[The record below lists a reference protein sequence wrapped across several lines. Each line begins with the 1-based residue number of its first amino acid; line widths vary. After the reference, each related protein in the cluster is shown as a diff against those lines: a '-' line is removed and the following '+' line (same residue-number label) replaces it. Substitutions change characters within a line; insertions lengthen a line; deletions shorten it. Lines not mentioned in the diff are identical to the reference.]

1 MIELCYRQVPESSS
15 ITVMTASIPND
26 ENISALTSLIPGAV
40 VTAAMT
46 YRDLKTTKSVF
57 IRFSEE
63 KPTGAIPNTTAYRVP
78 EDTYNVYYLEE
89 RLTYGVIH
97 EVLDWLYDGKP
108 FWMVTAGGPEY
119 SELRIMHIPAAQPPM
134 DAWNLSTSFIFQQLG
149 AGFDILDDFLSGQP
163 YQKVIPGRV
172 IT

>member
-1 MIELCYRQVPESSS
+1 MIELCYRQAPESSS

-46 YRDLKTTKSVF
+46 YWDLKTTKPVF

-63 KPTGAIPNTTAYRVP
+63 QPTGAIPNAIAYRVP
-78 EDTYNVYYLEE
+78 ENTYNV
-89 RLTYGVIH
+89 
-97 EVLDWLYDGKP
+97 WLYDGQP
-108 FWMVTAGGPEY
+108 FWMVTACGPEY

-163 YQKVIPGRV
+163 YQKVIPGKV
-172 IT
+172 VT

>member
-1 MIELCYRQVPESSS
+1 MIELCYRQAPERSS

-46 YRDLKTTKSVF
+46 YRVLKTTKPVL

-63 KPTGAIPNTTAYRVP
+63 KPTGAIPNTTAYLVP
-78 EDTYNVYYLEE
+78 EDACNVYYLED

-97 EVLDWLYDGKP
+97 EVSDWLYNGEP
-108 FWMVTAGGPEY
+108 FWMVTTGGPEY

-134 DAWNLSTSFIFQQLG
+134 DAWNLSVAFVFQQLG
-149 AGFDILDDFLSGQP
+149 AGFDILDDFLSEQP
-163 YQKVIPGRV
+163 YQKVIPGKV